1 MAIGL
6 TDADEGK
13 RVIDANGNEV
23 GIISTVEGETALVD
37 PDPSLT
43 DDIKSAL
50 GFGDTDEDQFPLQT
64 ENVAEVTDDEI
75 RLDTTY

>member
-1 MAIGL
+1 MAISL

-13 RVIDANGNEV
+13 RVIDAAGNDI
-23 GIISTVEGETALVD
+23 GIVSTVEGNTGLVD

-43 DDIKSAL
+43 DDIKAAL
-50 GFGDTDEDQFPLQT
+50 GLGDADKDHFPLQT
-64 ENVAEVTDDEI
+64 ENIAEVTDDEI

>member
-23 GIISTVEGETALVD
+23 GIVSTVEGETALVD

-43 DDIKSAL
+43 DD
-50 GFGDTDEDQFPLQT
+50 
-64 ENVAEVTDDEI
+64 EI